1 MSAAKVFII
10 EDEPDLVRALV
21 MRLKA
26 EGYQTACTMDGASAA
41 DRVQAEKPDLI
52 LLDICL
58 PKCDGFVVFQQLRQN
73 PATEHIPIAFLT
85 AHSAMEDRQKARH
98 LGAAG
103 YIVKPF
109 QWNALMQV
117 IREILATHPSKTATP
132 SESKDGASADLS
144 A

>member
-26 EGYQTACTMDGASAA
+26 EGYQTAYAADGASAA
-41 DRVQAEKPDLI
+41 DRAREEKPDLI

-73 PATEHIPIAFLT
+73 PATEHIPIVFLT
-85 AHSAMEDRQKARH
+85 ARSAMADRQKARH

-109 QWNALMQV
+109 QWNELMQLV
-117 IREILATHPSKTATP
+117 HEILATHPPDATTP
-132 SESKDGASADLS
+132 SERKDEG
-144 A
+144 